1 MAQTELQEKQGNAPE
16 YSGNYDVVGQEMEK
30 HRKRRKRRKRGSET
44 VEDVEEENRGGKAE
58 GFLLRDPLEVF
69 GRDIMLMI
77 LSNLDAR
84 SVALSLLVSRTWHGV
99 ASSDRIWG
107 PKVDAL
113 SALSRL
119 KLGFWCIFWFF
130 WCGVILLLLA
140 LFFIGSVLCLFLI

>member
-44 VEDVEEENRGGKAE
+44 VEDVEGENRGGEAE

-77 LSNLDAR
+77 LSKLDAR

-113 SALSRL
+113 SPLSRL

-140 LFFIGSVLCLFLI
+140 LLFIGSVLCLFLI